1 MSNEPSLSTHGRHQM
16 ARPEIVSPS
25 GQPKALNAQGATPI
39 TPITPITPGLEGK
52 GSPARVRARHVLILG
67 ALAALGPLS
76 TDMYLPAL
84 PAVSHDLGTTM
95 SLAQITLTAC
105 ILGLALGQVITGPV
119 SDARGRLRP
128 LLTGIA
134 IYALASLLCGVAPN
148 VATLTALRFV
158 QGFAGATGIVLALAI
173 ARDLYAGLAL
183 ARAISLLMAV
193 NFIAP
198 IVAPV
203 LGGQLLVFTSWHG
216 VFLSQAIIGMLIL
229 PAVALGLG
237 ETLPAGRRQR
247 NGIAATWR
255 AMRALLADHRFVGY
269 ALSSGSAFA
278 AGIVYISVAPFV
290 LENIYG
296 LSPQAVSL
304 VFGINALG
312 LTLMAQIGARLIGR
326 VAPQTL
332 LTWGG
337 MMIAMAGVALL
348 VVVLSGMGLPGILP
362 SLFVITASL
371 GFIAPN
377 ATALALASTNA
388 QTAGSAAAVLG
399 VAQFSIGAVA
409 APLVG
414 VGGSTTAIPMAA
426 AIALFGVGT
435 PLTIVMLRRFGP
447 TRAG

>member
-1 MSNEPSLSTHGRHQM
+1 MSNEPILSTHERHLITHPAM
-16 ARPEIVSPS
+16 ATSS
-25 GQPKALNAQGATPI
+25 GQQEAPHAPAVTAVTGI
-39 TPITPITPGLEGK
+39 TNGN
-52 GSPARVRARHVLILG
+52 GSPIRVRIRHVLILG

-105 ILGLALGQVITGPV
+105 ILGLSLGQMIAGPI

-134 IYALASLLCGVAPN
+134 IYALASLLCGIAPN
-148 VATLTALRFV
+148 VATLTVLRVV

-203 LGGQLLVFTSWHG
+203 LGSQVLAFTSWHG
-216 VFLSQAIIGMLIL
+216 IFLSQAIIGVLFL
-229 PAVALGLG
+229 PAVAFGLG
-237 ETLPAGRRQR
+237 ETLPADRRQR
-247 NGIAATWR
+247 NGITATWR
-255 AMRALLADHRFVGY
+255 AFRALLADHRFVGY

-278 AGIVYISVAPFV
+278 AGIVYISISPFV

-296 LSPQAVSL
+296 LSPQIVSL

-312 LTLMAQIGARLIGR
+312 LTFMAQIGARLIGR
-326 VAPQTL
+326 VSPQTL

-337 MMIAMAGVALL
+337 MMIAIAGVALL
-348 VVVLSGMGLPGILP
+348 AVVLTGMGLPGILP
-362 SLFVITASL
+362 SFFVITASL
-371 GFIAPN
+371 GLIAPN
-377 ATALALASTNA
+377 ATALALANTNA
-388 QTAGSAAAVLG
+388 QAAGSASAVLG
-399 VAQFSIGAVA
+399 VVQFSIGAVA
-409 APLVG
+409 APIVG
-414 VGGSTTAIPMAA
+414 IGGATTAIPMAA
-426 AIALFGVGT
+426 AIALFGIGT
-435 PLTIVMLRRFGP
+435 PISVIALRRFGR
-447 TRAG
+447 THTG